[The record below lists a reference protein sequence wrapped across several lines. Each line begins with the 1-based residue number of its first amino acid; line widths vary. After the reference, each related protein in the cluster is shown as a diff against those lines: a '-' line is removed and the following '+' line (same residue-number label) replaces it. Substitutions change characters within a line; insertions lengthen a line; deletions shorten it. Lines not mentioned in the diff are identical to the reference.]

1 MHKLLLFLCF
11 FIVNRH
17 ACTHTYSTHT
27 KQSQYLSRIGA
38 FSYCILL
45 LKNAVWK
52 ITIWHSLRAAAT
64 PDRCHPASS
73 FPCIAICCV
82 SEQAFFLLLFYIL
95 LPPAVAAFAYVFVLL
110 LYFSLSHL
118 QPPKNT
124 RDELF
129 AYCLLRKME
138 NNKKMKNE
146 ENKNSSY
153 RWWVFS
159 CVVAQNIKQH
169 SEEFEDEG
177 EEEVAEKF
185 SNLISFF
192 EQKYSLTVENFC
204 NLDRV

>member
-1 MHKLLLFLCF
+1 MH
-11 FIVNRH
+11 
-17 ACTHTYSTHT
+17 
-27 KQSQYLSRIGA
+27 
-38 FSYCILL
+38 CILL

-52 ITIWHSLRAAAT
+52 ITIWHSLRADAT
-64 PDRCHPASS
+64 PDHCHPRIIFSLHCHLLCIEASFFFIIVLYTFASCRCS
-73 FPCIAICCV
+73 FCLCFC
-82 SEQAFFLLLFYIL
+82 F
-95 LPPAVAAFAYVFVLL
+95 AVIF
-110 LYFSLSHL
+110 FSLSS
-118 QPPKNT
+118 PTPKKT

-185 SNLISFF
+185 SNLIF
-192 EQKYSLTVENFC
+192 LCRNIH
-204 NLDRV
+204 